1 MNVIEIKNLNF
12 GYNEKLILKDINL
25 EVEKGDFLAIS
36 GQNGSGKTT
45 LIKILTGELKKQ
57 DGEINILGKAIEN
70 IDDFSDL
77 GYVPQLSESKDIT
90 FPLTCFEYVILNLY
104 REFNAFKRP
113 SKEVIRITNDIF
125 KRLDIEKLKDRP
137 FNKLSGGQQQRV
149 MIARAMVANP
159 KILILDEPTV
169 GIDQKSKEEFLDLLG
184 YLNKRHDITIL
195 IISHEMDLIDK
206 FVNKTRVLKEGR
218 LINAWIY
225 IYA

>member
-1 MNVIEIKNLNF
+1 MSVIEIKNLNF

-25 EVEKGDFLAIS
+25 EVDEGDFLAIS

-57 DGEINILGKAIEN
+57 DGKINILGKAIEN
-70 IDDFSDL
+70 IDDFSDI
-77 GYVPQLSESKDIT
+77 GYVPQLSESRDIT

-104 REFNAFKRP
+104 REFNVFKRP
-113 SKEVIRITNDIF
+113 SKEVVRKTNDIF
-125 KRLDIEKLKDRP
+125 KRLDIENLKDRP

-149 MIARAMVANP
+149 MIARSMVAGP

-169 GIDQKSKEEFLDLLG
+169 GIDQKSKEEFLDLLAH
-184 YLNKRHDITIL
+184 LNKRRDITIL

-218 LINAWIY
+218 LIDA
-225 IYA
+225 

>member
-1 MNVIEIKNLNF
+1 MSIIEVKNLNF
-12 GYNEKLILKDINL
+12 AYNEKLILENINL
-25 EVEKGDFLAIS
+25 TVEKGDFLAIS

-45 LIKILTGELKKQ
+45 LIKILTGELKKRS
-57 DGEINILGKAIEN
+57 GEINILDQSIEK
-70 IDDFSDL
+70 IDDFSQI

-104 REFNAFKRP
+104 KEFNAFKRP
-113 SKEVIRITNDIF
+113 SKEIVKKTNDIF
-125 KRLDIEKLKDRP
+125 KRLDIENLKDRP

-149 MIARAMVANP
+149 MIARSMVANP

-169 GIDQKSKEEFLDLLG
+169 GIDQKSKEEFLDLLAH
-184 YLNKRHDITIL
+184 LNKRHDITIL

-218 LINAWIY
+218 LINAWI
-225 IYA
+225 

>member
-25 EVEKGDFLAIS
+25 EVEEGDFLAIS

-45 LIKILTGELKKQ
+45 LIKILTRELKKQ
-57 DGEINILGKAIEN
+57 GGEINILGKAIEN
-70 IDDFSDL
+70 IDDFSDI
-77 GYVPQLSESKDIT
+77 GYVPQLSESRDIT

-104 REFNAFKRP
+104 REFNVFKRP
-113 SKEVIRITNDIF
+113 TKEVVRKTNDIF
-125 KRLDIEKLKDRP
+125 KRLYIESLKDRP

-149 MIARAMVANP
+149 MIARSMVANP

-184 YLNKRHDITIL
+184 HLNKRQDITIL

-218 LINAWIY
+218 LINAWI
-225 IYA
+225 

>member
-1 MNVIEIKNLNF
+1 MSVIEIKNLNF

-25 EVEKGDFLAIS
+25 EVDEGDFLAIS

-57 DGEINILGKAIEN
+57 DGEINILGKAIES
-70 IDDFSDL
+70 IDDFSDI
-77 GYVPQLSESKDIT
+77 GYVPQLSESRDIT

-104 REFNAFKRP
+104 REFNVFKRP
-113 SKEVIRITNDIF
+113 SKEVVRKTNDIF
-125 KRLDIEKLKDRP
+125 KRLDIENLKDRP

-149 MIARAMVANP
+149 MIARSMVAGP

-184 YLNKRHDITIL
+184 HLNKRHDITIL

-218 LINAWIY
+218 LINAWI
-225 IYA
+225 

>member
-1 MNVIEIKNLNF
+1 MSVIEIKNLNF

-25 EVEKGDFLAIS
+25 KVDEGDFLAIS

-57 DGEINILGKAIEN
+57 DGEINILGKAIES
-70 IDDFSDL
+70 IDDFSDI
-77 GYVPQLSESKDIT
+77 GYVPQLSESRDIT

-104 REFNAFKRP
+104 REFNVFKRP
-113 SKEVIRITNDIF
+113 SKEVVRKTNDIF
-125 KRLDIEKLKDRP
+125 KRLDIENLKDRP

-149 MIARAMVANP
+149 MIARSMVAGP

-184 YLNKRHDITIL
+184 HLNKRHDITIL

-218 LINAWIY
+218 LIDA
-225 IYA
+225 

>member
-1 MNVIEIKNLNF
+1 MSVIEIKNLNF

-25 EVEKGDFLAIS
+25 EVDEGDFLAIS

-57 DGEINILGKAIEN
+57 DGKINILGRAIEN
-70 IDDFSDL
+70 IDDFSDI
-77 GYVPQLSESKDIT
+77 GYVPQLSESRDIT

-104 REFNAFKRP
+104 REFNVFKRP
-113 SKEVIRITNDIF
+113 SKEVVRKTNDIF
-125 KRLDIEKLKDRP
+125 KRLDIESLKDRP

-149 MIARAMVANP
+149 MIARSMVASP

-169 GIDQKSKEEFLDLLG
+169 GIDQKSKEEFLDLLSH
-184 YLNKRHDITIL
+184 LNKRHNITIL

-218 LINAWIY
+218 LINA
-225 IYA
+225 

>member
-45 LIKILTGELKKQ
+45 LIKILTRELKKQ

-70 IDDFSDL
+70 IDDFSDI
-77 GYVPQLSESKDIT
+77 GYVPQLSESRDIT

-113 SKEVIRITNDIF
+113 SKETIRKTNDIF
-125 KRLDIEKLKDRP
+125 KRLDIESLKDRP

-149 MIARAMVANP
+149 MIARSMVASP

-184 YLNKRHDITIL
+184 HLNKRQDITIL

-218 LINAWIY
+218 LINA
-225 IYA
+225 

>member
-1 MNVIEIKNLNF
+1 MCVIEIKNLNF
-12 GYNEKLILKDINL
+12 GYNEKLILKDINF
-25 EVEKGDFLAIS
+25 EVKKGDFLAIS

-57 DGEINILGKAIEN
+57 SGEINILGKPIEN
-70 IDDFSDL
+70 MDDFSDL

-113 SKEVIRITNDIF
+113 NKEVIRKTNDVF

-149 MIARAMVANP
+149 MIARAMVASP

-169 GIDQKSKEEFLDLLG
+169 GIDQKSKEEFLNLLG

>member
-1 MNVIEIKNLNF
+1 MSVIEIKNLNF

-25 EVEKGDFLAIS
+25 EVDEGDFLAIS

-57 DGEINILGKAIEN
+57 DGKINILGKAIES
-70 IDDFSDL
+70 IDDFSDI
-77 GYVPQLSESKDIT
+77 GYVPQLSESRDIT

-104 REFNAFKRP
+104 REFNVFKRP
-113 SKEVIRITNDIF
+113 TKEVVRKTNDIF
-125 KRLDIEKLKDRP
+125 KRLDIESLKDRP

-149 MIARAMVANP
+149 MIARSMVASP

-169 GIDQKSKEEFLDLLG
+169 GIDQKSKEEFLDLLSH
-184 YLNKRHDITIL
+184 LNKRHNITIL

-218 LINAWIY
+218 LINA
-225 IYA
+225 

>member
-1 MNVIEIKNLNF
+1 MSVIEIKNLNF

-57 DGEINILGKAIEN
+57 DGKINILGKAIEN
-70 IDDFSDL
+70 IDDFSDI
-77 GYVPQLSESKDIT
+77 GYVPQLSESRDIT

-104 REFNAFKRP
+104 REFNVFKRP
-113 SKEVIRITNDIF
+113 SKEVVKKTNDIF
-125 KRLDIEKLKDRP
+125 KRLDIENLKDRP

-149 MIARAMVANP
+149 MIARSMLASP

-169 GIDQKSKEEFLDLLG
+169 GIDQKSKEEFLDLLSH
-184 YLNKRHDITIL
+184 LNKKHDITIL

-218 LINAWIY
+218 LIDAWV
-225 IYA
+225 

>member
-1 MNVIEIKNLNF
+1 MSVIEIKNLNF

-57 DGEINILGKAIEN
+57 DGKINILGKAIEN
-70 IDDFSDL
+70 IDDFSDI
-77 GYVPQLSESKDIT
+77 GYVPQLSESRDIT

-104 REFNAFKRP
+104 REFNVFKRP
-113 SKEVIRITNDIF
+113 SKEVVKKTNDIF
-125 KRLDIEKLKDRP
+125 KRLDIENLKDRP

-149 MIARAMVANP
+149 MIARSMLASP

-184 YLNKRHDITIL
+184 HLNKRHDITIL

-218 LINAWIY
+218 LIDA
-225 IYA
+225 

>member
-1 MNVIEIKNLNF
+1 MSVIEIKNLNF

-25 EVEKGDFLAIS
+25 EVDEGDFLAIS

-57 DGEINILGKAIEN
+57 DGKINILGKAIEN
-70 IDDFSDL
+70 IDDFSDI
-77 GYVPQLSESKDIT
+77 GYVPQLSESRDIT

-104 REFNAFKRP
+104 REFNVLKRP
-113 SKEVIRITNDIF
+113 SKEVVRKTNDIF
-125 KRLDIEKLKDRP
+125 KRLDIENLKDRP

-149 MIARAMVANP
+149 MIARSMVASP

-184 YLNKRHDITIL
+184 HLNKRHDITIL

-218 LINAWIY
+218 LINA
-225 IYA
+225 

>member
-1 MNVIEIKNLNF
+1 MSVIEIKNLNF

-25 EVEKGDFLAIS
+25 EVDEGDFLAIS

-57 DGEINILGKAIEN
+57 DGKINILGKAIES
-70 IDDFSDL
+70 IDDFSDI
-77 GYVPQLSESKDIT
+77 GYVPQLSESRDIT

-104 REFNAFKRP
+104 REFNVFKRP
-113 SKEVIRITNDIF
+113 TKEVVRKTNDIF
-125 KRLDIEKLKDRP
+125 KRLDIESLKDRP

-149 MIARAMVANP
+149 MIARSMVASP

-169 GIDQKSKEEFLDLLG
+169 GIDQKSKEEFLDLLSH
-184 YLNKRHDITIL
+184 LNKRHNITIL

-218 LINAWIY
+218 LINAWI
-225 IYA
+225 

>member
-1 MNVIEIKNLNF
+1 MSVIEIKNLNF

-25 EVEKGDFLAIS
+25 KVDEGDFLAIS

-57 DGEINILGKAIEN
+57 DGKINILGKAIES
-70 IDDFSDL
+70 IDDFSDI
-77 GYVPQLSESKDIT
+77 GYVPQLSESRDIT

-104 REFNAFKRP
+104 REFNVFKRP
-113 SKEVIRITNDIF
+113 SKEVVRKTNDIF
-125 KRLDIEKLKDRP
+125 KRLDIENLKDRP

-149 MIARAMVANP
+149 MIARSMVAGP

-184 YLNKRHDITIL
+184 HLNKRHDITIL

-218 LINAWIY
+218 LINA
-225 IYA
+225 

>member
-1 MNVIEIKNLNF
+1 MSVIEIKNLNF

-25 EVEKGDFLAIS
+25 KVDEGDFLAIS

-57 DGEINILGKAIEN
+57 DGEINILGKAIES
-70 IDDFSDL
+70 IDDFSDI
-77 GYVPQLSESKDIT
+77 GYVPQLSESRDIT

-104 REFNAFKRP
+104 REFNVFKRP
-113 SKEVIRITNDIF
+113 SKEVVRKTNDIF
-125 KRLDIEKLKDRP
+125 KRLDIENLKDRP

-149 MIARAMVANP
+149 MIARSMVAGP

-184 YLNKRHDITIL
+184 HLNKRHDITIL

-218 LINAWIY
+218 LINA
-225 IYA
+225 

>member
-1 MNVIEIKNLNF
+1 MSIIEIKNLNF
-12 GYNEKLILKDINL
+12 AYNEKLILENINL
-25 EVEKGDFLAIS
+25 TVEKGDFLAIS

-45 LIKILTGELKKQ
+45 LIKILTGELKKRS
-57 DGEINILGKAIEN
+57 GEINILDQSIEK
-70 IDDFSDL
+70 IDDFSQI

-113 SKEVIRITNDIF
+113 TKEVIRKTSDTF
-125 KRLDIEKLKDRP
+125 KRLNIDQLKNRT

-149 MIARAMVANP
+149 MIARALVASP

-184 YLNKRHDITIL
+184 HLNKKNKITVL
-195 IISHEMDLIDK
+195 IISHEMELIDNY
-206 FVNKTRVLKEGR
+206 VNKTMFLKEGR
-218 LINAWIY
+218 LINA
-225 IYA
+225 

>member
-57 DGEINILGKAIEN
+57 DGKINILGKAIEN
-70 IDDFSDL
+70 IDDFSDI
-77 GYVPQLSESKDIT
+77 GYVPQLSESRDIT

-104 REFNAFKRP
+104 REFNVFKRP
-113 SKEVIRITNDIF
+113 SKEVVKKTNDIF
-125 KRLDIEKLKDRP
+125 KRLDIENLKDRP

-149 MIARAMVANP
+149 MIARSMLASP

-169 GIDQKSKEEFLDLLG
+169 GIDQKSKEEFLDLLSH
-184 YLNKRHDITIL
+184 LNKKHDITIL

-218 LINAWIY
+218 LIDAWI
-225 IYA
+225 

>member
-1 MNVIEIKNLNF
+1 MSVIEIKNLNF

-57 DGEINILGKAIEN
+57 DGKINILGKAIEN
-70 IDDFSDL
+70 IDDFSDI
-77 GYVPQLSESKDIT
+77 GYVPQLSESRDIT

-104 REFNAFKRP
+104 REFNVFKRP
-113 SKEVIRITNDIF
+113 SKEVVKKTNDIF
-125 KRLDIEKLKDRP
+125 KRLDIENLKDRP

-149 MIARAMVANP
+149 MIARSMLASP

-169 GIDQKSKEEFLDLLG
+169 GIDQKSKEEFLDLLSH
-184 YLNKRHDITIL
+184 LNKKHDITIL

-218 LINAWIY
+218 LIDA
-225 IYA
+225 

>member
-1 MNVIEIKNLNF
+1 MSIIEVKNLNF
-12 GYNEKLILKDINL
+12 AYNEKLILENINL
-25 EVEKGDFLAIS
+25 TVEKGDFLAIS

-45 LIKILTGELKKQ
+45 LIKILTGELKKRS
-57 DGEINILGKAIEN
+57 GEINILDQSIEK
-70 IDDFSDL
+70 IDDFSQI

-104 REFNAFKRP
+104 KEFNAFKRP
-113 SKEVIRITNDIF
+113 SKEIVKKTNDIF
-125 KRLDIEKLKDRP
+125 KRLDIENLKDRP

-149 MIARAMVANP
+149 MIARSMVANP

-169 GIDQKSKEEFLDLLG
+169 GIDQKSKEEFLDLLAH
-184 YLNKRHDITIL
+184 LNKRHDITIL

-218 LINAWIY
+218 LINA
-225 IYA
+225 

>member
-1 MNVIEIKNLNF
+1 MSVIEIKNLNF

-25 EVEKGDFLAIS
+25 EVDEGDFLAIS

-57 DGEINILGKAIEN
+57 DGKINILGKAIEN
-70 IDDFSDL
+70 IDDFSDI
-77 GYVPQLSESKDIT
+77 GYVPQLSESRDIT

-104 REFNAFKRP
+104 REFNVLKRP
-113 SKEVIRITNDIF
+113 SKEVVRKTNDIF
-125 KRLDIEKLKDRP
+125 KRLDIENLKDRP

-149 MIARAMVANP
+149 MIARSMVANP

-184 YLNKRHDITIL
+184 NLNKKHDITIL

-218 LINAWIY
+218 LIDAWV
-225 IYA
+225 

>member
-45 LIKILTGELKKQ
+45 LIKILTGELRKQ
-57 DGEINILGKAIEN
+57 SGEINILGKAIEN
-70 IDDFSDL
+70 IDDFSDI
-77 GYVPQLSESKDIT
+77 GYVPQLSESRDIT

-104 REFNAFKRP
+104 REFNVFKRP
-113 SKEVIRITNDIF
+113 TKEVVRKTNDIF
-125 KRLDIEKLKDRP
+125 KRLDIESLKDRP

-149 MIARAMVANP
+149 MIARSMVANP

-169 GIDQKSKEEFLDLLG
+169 GIDQKSKEEFLDLLAH
-184 YLNKRHDITIL
+184 LNKRHDITIL

-218 LINAWIY
+218 LIDAWI
-225 IYA
+225 